1 MDVLDQMKSVFLQ
14 NQMNDLI
21 LDMLREIR
29 QLENDIKLNEVDYK
43 AKIWKKKHNFRKIS
57 FSIILLM
64 NMHTGFLSVED
75 TDKEQSK
82 LLKELNDLNKGD
94 KPFENKPFLK
104 SVGFLFDVREK
115 VLNSFKSDIFPIKNL
130 GKIPTPKEIPN
141 SKLEPTLNPAVSDT
155 PKITKA
161 QTKKSKHM
169 TSPLQLRGNFVNMV
183 VNDKKTKIMKNSG
196 NILDIRIHY
205 FCQNI

>member
-169 TSPLQLRGNFVNMV
+169 TSPLQLRENFVNMV